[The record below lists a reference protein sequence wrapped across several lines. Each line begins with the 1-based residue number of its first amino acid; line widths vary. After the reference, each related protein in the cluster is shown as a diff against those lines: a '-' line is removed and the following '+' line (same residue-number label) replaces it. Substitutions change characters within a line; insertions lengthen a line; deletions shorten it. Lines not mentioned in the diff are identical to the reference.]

1 MVDKNPAAHGG
12 LISKQR
18 VQNRGLAAAAFA
30 RQHDELMRRRGK
42 AQILQLLVLAARDRH
57 MVKFDRGRVMQRIRG
72 GRGRCRRLQ
81 FEHSG
86 ERGVGL
92 ENIVAVP
99 ADRSSGRQDIGHIG
113 VRDGDAA
120 RSRGPGQR
128 RTGGEDDRRQISDG
142 HQRVGNAP
150 VDIKNPLALSVQ
162 GIHLMREGMEARR
175 LKTLAS
181 PCLDNGN
188 TVQKVA
194 DRAHE
199 PAAGGALLGRNF
211 LAFDRHA
218 LAGSIQRQHQRQRD
232 RTKNRAPDEHHDDR
246 ADHFEHHRQQ
256 PVQRARHGADDGFHV
271 PGDPGNDVAL
281 PPFLLIRL
289 VGLQR
294 PRHGVVAQRFDD
306 PGRQH
311 GIRMTICEADRML
324 RRVHNAEEHK
334 VQREAGPQNE
344 GEDAAAGGEKIDHRC
359 DDLDGEQTQPR
370 VDHRQAEDQQD
381 RGPFRFQVREQ
392 SSDSI

>member
-1 MVDKNPAAHGG
+1 
-12 LISKQR
+12 
-18 VQNRGLAAAAFA
+18 
-30 RQHDELMRRRGK
+30 
-42 AQILQLLVLAARDRH
+42 
-57 MVKFDRGRVMQRIRG
+57 
-72 GRGRCRRLQ
+72 
-81 FEHSG
+81 
-86 ERGVGL
+86 
-92 ENIVAVP
+92 
-99 ADRSSGRQDIGHIG
+99 
-113 VRDGDAA
+113 
-120 RSRGPGQR
+120 
-128 RTGGEDDRRQISDG
+128 
-142 HQRVGNAP
+142 
-150 VDIKNPLALSVQ
+150 
-162 GIHLMREGMEARR
+162 MEARR
-175 LKTLAS
+175 FKGLAA
-181 PCLDNGN
+181 PRLDDGN
-188 TVQKVA
+188 AVQKVA

-311 GIRMTICEADRML
+311 GIRMTVCEADRML
-324 RRVHNAEEHK
+324 QRVHNAEEHK
-334 VQREAGPQNE
+334 VQREAGPQNG
-344 GEDAAAGGEKIDHRC
+344 GEDAASGGEKVHHRC
-359 DDLDGEQTQPR
+359 DDLDGEQTQPC
-370 VDHRQAEDQQD
+370 VDHGQEEDQQN
-381 RGPFRFQVREQ
+381 RGPFRLQIREQ
-392 SSDSI
+392 APDPMQLLQVLHHRQRLLV

>member
-1 MVDKNPAAHGG
+1 
-12 LISKQR
+12 
-18 VQNRGLAAAAFA
+18 
-30 RQHDELMRRRGK
+30 
-42 AQILQLLVLAARDRH
+42 
-57 MVKFDRGRVMQRIRG
+57 MQRIRG

-92 ENIVAVP
+92 ENIVAIP

-194 DRAHE
+194 DSAHE
-199 PAAGGALLGRNF
+199 TTAGRALLGGNL

-218 LAGSIQRQHQRQRD
+218 LAGSIQREHQRQRN
-232 RTKNRAPDEHHDDR
+232 RTENRAPDEHHDDR
-246 ADHFEHHRQQ
+246 ANHLKHHWQQ
-256 PVQRARHGADDGFHV
+256 TVQRPCYGADDGFHI
-271 PGDPGNDVAL
+271 PGNPGNDVAL
-281 PPFLLIRL
+281 PPLLLIGP

-294 PRHGVVAQRFDD
+294 PRHGVVTQRFDD
-306 PGRQH
+306 P
-311 GIRMTICEADRML
+311 A
-324 RRVHNAEEHK
+324 
-334 VQREAGPQNE
+334 
-344 GEDAAAGGEKIDHRC
+344 
-359 DDLDGEQTQPR
+359 
-370 VDHRQAEDQQD
+370 
-381 RGPFRFQVREQ
+381 
-392 SSDSI
+392 

>member
-1 MVDKNPAAHGG
+1 MV
-12 LISKQR
+12 
-18 VQNRGLAAAAFA
+18 
-30 RQHDELMRRRGK
+30 E
-42 AQILQLLVLAARDRH
+42 
-57 MVKFDRGRVMQRIRG
+57 FDRGRVLQRIG
-72 GRGRCRRLQ
+72 SGRCRGFRLQ
-81 FEHSG
+81 LEDSG
-86 ERGVGL
+86 ERGVSL

-120 RSRGPGQR
+120 CSRGPGQR
-128 RTGGEDDRRQISDG
+128 RTGGEDDRRQIPDG

-162 GIHLMREGMEARR
+162 GIYLMREGMEARR

-194 DRAHE
+194 DSAHE
-199 PAAGGALLGRNF
+199 TTAGRALLGGNL

-218 LAGSIQRQHQRQRD
+218 LAGSIQREHQYQRD
-232 RTKNRAPDEHHDDR
+232 RAEDRAPDEHHDDR
-246 ADHFEHHRQQ
+246 ANHLKHHWQQ
-256 PVQRARHGADDGFHV
+256 PVQWARHGADHGLDV

-311 GIRMTICEADRML
+311 GIRMTVCEADRML
-324 RRVHNAEEHK
+324 QRVHNAEEHK
-334 VQREAGPQNE
+334 VQREAGPQNRGE
-344 GEDAAAGGEKIDHRC
+344 GTASGGEKVHHRC
-359 DDLDGEQTQPR
+359 DDLDGEQTQSR
-370 VDHRQAEDQQD
+370 IDHRQAEDQQD
-381 RGPFRFQVREQ
+381 RGPFRLQIREQ
-392 SSDSI
+392 APDPMQLLQVLHHRQRLLV